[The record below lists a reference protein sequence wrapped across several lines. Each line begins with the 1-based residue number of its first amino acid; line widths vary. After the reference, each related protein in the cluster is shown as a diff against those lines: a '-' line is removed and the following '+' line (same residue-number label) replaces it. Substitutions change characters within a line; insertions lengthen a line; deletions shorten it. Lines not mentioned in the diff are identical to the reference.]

1 MTGKIQLTT
10 LKIKPPTTDISVHYG
25 RGLIKKSTILPY
37 SSDIPARRLISA
49 MVARAKLSACSMVGA
64 SE

>member
-1 MTGKIQLTT
+1 MQYTNSDKIQ
-10 LKIKPPTTDISVHYG
+10 PPTMDAISVMG
-25 RGLIKKSTILPY
+25 GTSSKKSIVFPY

-49 MVARAKLSACSMVGA
+49 IVARAKLSACSMVGA